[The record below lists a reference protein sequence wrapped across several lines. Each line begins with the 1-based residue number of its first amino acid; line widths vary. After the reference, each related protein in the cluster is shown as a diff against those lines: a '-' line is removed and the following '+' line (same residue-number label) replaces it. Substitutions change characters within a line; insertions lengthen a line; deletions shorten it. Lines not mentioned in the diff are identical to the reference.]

1 MGPGC
6 PARWYYRGFH
16 PLYFLNKDMVW
27 DSKKDGRHQETS
39 LRRKNRLI
47 NITGKQNIISQV
59 AANWLAFM
67 AVFHR
72 IYPLLI
78 LTVVVLFS
86 TPHRLSSLKTKIRF
100 NIC

>member
-1 MGPGC
+1 MVDSQHIQYQEDMKAIHSEWALAALLGSIIE
-6 PARWYYRGFH
+6 H
-16 PLYFLNKDMVW
+16 PLYFLNADMFW

-67 AVFHR
+67 AMFHR
-72 IYPLLI
+72 MYPLLI
-78 LTVVVLFS
+78 LTMVV
-86 TPHRLSSLKTKIRF
+86 
-100 NIC
+100 